1 MGQALGAK
9 GVPSPKAFADNCL
22 AMHPN
27 EVKLSARAP
36 VQDPEHYEWVCRQL
50 RKHELRQ
57 KRLKAQLHYERQSRA
72 AEHETM
78 QRILEGQVNL
88 QEIESR
94 LRKLRS
100 RNFELVK
107 RECPLHENLDLN
119 EVDTCSESDDQL
131 TETEQQAQDSSCFEK
146 DDGSVA
152 GSIANDSMYATSN
165 ASEVGDVTS

>member
-57 KRLKAQLHYERQSRA
+57 KRLRAQLHQERQSRA

-88 QEIESR
+88 QEIEDR
-94 LRKLRS
+94 LQKLRAS
-100 RNFELVK
+100 NVELVK
-107 RECPLHENLDLN
+107 SETPGSLHENFEWNDS
-119 EVDTCSESDDQL
+119 DTCSESDDQL
-131 TETEQQAQDSSCFEK
+131 SESELHQDSTQFDK
-146 DDGSVA
+146 DLGSHT
-152 GSIANDSMYATSN
+152 GSLA
-165 ASEVGDVTS
+165 